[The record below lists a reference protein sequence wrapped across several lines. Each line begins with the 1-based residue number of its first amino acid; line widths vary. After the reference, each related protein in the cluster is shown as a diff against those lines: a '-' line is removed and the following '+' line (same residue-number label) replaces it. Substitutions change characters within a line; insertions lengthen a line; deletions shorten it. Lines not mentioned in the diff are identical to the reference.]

1 MRVPNFVTVLGVR
14 LCMTAEGLFTLYQ
27 IPAAV
32 FSAKGASLKEKFGTA
47 FQAAAHPKARTAL
60 FARLSTQFA
69 GDFEAP
75 HQILSK
81 YRDCPRDPV

>member
-32 FSAKGASLKEKFGTA
+32 FSAKGASLNEKFRGGVSGSRSLKGSRCA
-47 FQAAAHPKARTAL
+47 FC
-60 FARLSTQFA
+60 
-69 GDFEAP
+69 AP
-75 HQILSK
+75 FYPI
-81 YRDCPRDPV
+81 RR